1 MLSCGMYDYSGQFA
15 FKVGLPAK
23 SGVSGTVLLVIP
35 NLCGICCYA
44 PPLDHIGNST
54 KGIKFCK
61 KLVNKFVFHNFDNKK
76 AVNDKGES
84 KKDPKRQVEND
95 SNNFRIVN
103 MLTAAKKG
111 DCSTLMKY
119 HLANNDEE
127 GCILNEADY
136 DGRTALLRRVFK
148 FLDPDS

>member
-1 MLSCGMYDYSGQFA
+1 MI
-15 FKVGLPAK
+15 
-23 SGVSGTVLLVIP
+23 T
-35 NLCGICCYA
+35 
-44 PPLDHIGNST
+44 
-54 KGIKFCK
+54 
-61 KLVNKFVFHNFDNKK
+61 KK

-136 DGRTALLRRVFK
+136 DGRTALHLAAAEGHYECVEFLVKYCKVNPFIKDRFDNTPLMDAESMLSKYPNDGCPNGRKTQDYRDIVSLLNAYAASEFCQFK
-148 FLDPDS
+148 PEV